1 MESLIIV
8 TIYSYILGSIP
19 FGLIFSKIL
28 GFGDIRK
35 IGSGNIGATNALRT
49 GSKKLAFL
57 TLLFDVG
64 KGSLAVFLT
73 LKYFNEHS
81 YISAIFVY
89 LGHIFPLWLKF
100 KGGKGVATYI
110 GVILLINPILFMVYI
125 FSWSLAAKVLKISS
139 VSALVA
145 YFIVT
150 TTSFFIYDQNIFLLN
165 FFFLIFSIY
174 THRENIS
181 RLMQKIEK

>member
-1 MESLIIV
+1 MENSIIV
-8 TIYSYILGSIP
+8 VIYSYFLGSIP

-57 TLLFDVG
+57 TLFFDIG
-64 KGSLAVFLT
+64 KGSLAIFLT

-81 YISAIFVY
+81 YLSAIFVY

-100 KGGKGVATYI
+100 KGGKGVATYVGI
-110 GVILLINPILFMVYI
+110 ILLINSTLFLVFIVSWIITAKI
-125 FSWSLAAKVLKISS
+125 FKISS
-139 VSALVA
+139 ISALVA
-145 YFIVT
+145 FFVVAVASYFL
-150 TTSFFIYDQNIFLLN
+150 YDLNIFLLN

-181 RLMQKIEK
+181 RLQKKSKN